1 MSKAEILN
9 MFIKYDKNQLLRL
22 VLSFLKYVF
31 IWKYEAKVIKWEEIK
46 KLYPKTLV
54 FFLDFESSPIPLHL
68 QSQDETYLSKY
79 IGYLFT
85 FVCKTP
91 FSLVVAWISLLE

>member
-1 MSKAEILN
+1 MKFDPSRDLTDLLMLFLLILT
-9 MFIKYDKNQLLRL
+9 MKQCPK
-22 VLSFLKYVF
+22 
-31 IWKYEAKVIKWEEIK
+31 
-46 KLYPKTLV
+46 PKTLV

-91 FSLVVAWISLLE
+91 FSLVVA